1 MGVVLL
7 NINHENMTDISNWRI
22 NLSTLSDRNIT
33 STSMGLQS
41 MQIGK
46 KSTDKATDKDG
57 STLKPPHQQA
67 EHNEEHAALH
77 IDKKD
82 DTKRQEKPVSSR
94 SSKSMENDGERTPN
108 AAVRIA
114 DSDTKSKLDENSE
127 KSHQSNN
134 AMPSAANIDASDGSN
149 KKARF
154 NRNRKNTDGTEP
166 SKSAVMMAIESQKAK
181 IAQRRERKRHDD
193 AVRAVE
199 REKKRRAAEPKH
211 DPFPDTPDDTTK
223 PYQQQYNG
231 NSGYS
236 DNDIASTFAGRK
248 QFGDKMYSAK
258 AARKAAYGEFGGTL
272 DLTKAEFERQG
283 HAGSKIIAVIS
294 VFLGIIRLA
303 FRLIV
308 ILFRSIWR
316 AIVYMAVAA
325 AGIGLVAVIG
335 LAFLFTTSL
344 GELPSL
350 KDYTLIAAP
359 QDSTMY
365 DADGQ
370 VIGVIST
377 SSREPV
383 SFGSIDQK
391 LKDSTVSIE
400 DERFYN
406 HEGVDFYG
414 IARAL
419 KANFDSWRS
428 GGSSTSQGASTITQ
442 QYVRNAYNEVGT
454 EQTVSRKL
462 TEMILSAEL
471 ESSMSKDDIL
481 NSYLNTVYY
490 GNGNYGVEAA
500 SKYYFGHSAKNLTYY
515 EAAILASI
523 VNAPTIYNPATEEG
537 RKNTAERANLVLD
550 KMFSL
555 GKTGDMT
562 KEQLQEIKRTDIN
575 SVIHITEKQRVINQ
589 PFYYD
594 YVMSELKTKY
604 SEEEIKGG
612 GWQIYTTL
620 SIKDGKAAEK
630 LVKSVEQRYGSRGVT
645 SAIVD
650 IDNATGAINSFCG
663 GTDYNASQ
671 FNVATQGTLQQGST
685 LKPFM
690 YATLMED
697 QGYYTTDKISTDP
710 VNVAADGEK
719 AHVITSYIG
728 GHSATIERGIVMSD
742 NAMAIHGA
750 EQAGMSNINNMIHK
764 CGIKGDLEDNTIA
777 IIGGQTVGFSPL
789 DMANAYRTIANKGQ
803 ETDRWCVKSI
813 TDSYGNAIYKH
824 KSKKTYAMSSE
835 VALQLTD
842 AMTKAVDQRT
852 DWYNIPFDKQG
863 WTIAAKTGTTDDK
876 TDLWCSGFDT
886 TRTVV
891 VWIGGRDAK
900 VEVPTTT
907 PTACKEFSD
916 YMTAVGQNDPKEE
929 FEKPQFK
936 TEIPKIGKNQSI
948 EDYIALVQAKR
959 LNPKVEYVGDTD
971 KKEDTVIGVKDAGQ
985 LVDRGSDVSIE
996 VARDKVVVPDFTKI
1010 DPSDVYKRSDGL
1022 DVTYDVKYVESGS
1035 SAPAITQQ
1043 SIAASTV
1050 VTKGTSI
1057 TLTLEILAPATGTDK
1072 TTEQVPVRD
1081 TDGAMTL
1088 LSRERD
1094 AYKKKSDSL
1103 QSQLDSLHQQ
1113 TDTQTTN
1120 QATVPSLRG
1129 VTISQART
1137 ILSSLGFNVRY
1148 DGSSSDTVAYTSP
1161 SGGSVVTAGSSVT
1174 LYSNTPSSSY
1184 GNKNKNNN
1192 GNSSSSSSS
1201 SSSSRDQDD

>member
-1 MGVVLL
+1 
-7 NINHENMTDISNWRI
+7 
-22 NLSTLSDRNIT
+22 
-33 STSMGLQS
+33 

-46 KSTDKATDKDG
+46 NNTDNSTQHDDTSLKRQRSTNHVEPDKAHVSMPSKSNQTKPSASYSVAESGAGNSHSSKDG
-57 STLKPPHQQA
+57 DA
-67 EHNEEHAALH
+67 
-77 IDKKD
+77 D
-82 DTKRQEKPVSSR
+82 
-94 SSKSMENDGERTPN
+94 SSKQPESSEQTSGNNYKKTYASKEN
-108 AAVRIA
+108 AK
-114 DSDTKSKLDENSE
+114 DSS
-127 KSHQSNN
+127 
-134 AMPSAANIDASDGSN
+134 
-149 KKARF
+149 
-154 NRNRKNTDGTEP
+154 P
-166 SKSAVMMAIESQKAK
+166 SKSAVMKAIESGKRK
-181 IAQRRERKRHDD
+181 IAQRRKQRIHNDAVKTVELERKR
-193 AVRAVE
+193 RTE
-199 REKKRRAAEPKH
+199 EPKD
-211 DPFPDTPDDTTK
+211 DPFPKTPDTEQVK
-223 PYQQQYNG
+223 QSAHNEQG
-231 NSGYS
+231 SS
-236 DNDIASTFAGRK
+236 EDIASTFAERK
-248 QFGDKMYSAK
+248 RFGDKSYSAK

-272 DLTKAEFERQG
+272 DASKAEFARPG
-283 HAGSKIIAVIS
+283 HAGSKILAVIG
-294 VFLGIIRLA
+294 VLLGIIRLV

-308 ILFRSIWR
+308 VFFRSIWR
-316 AIVYMAVAA
+316 ALVYMSVAA
-325 AGIGLVAVIG
+325 AGIGLVAMIG

-537 RKNTAERANLVLD
+537 RKNTAERVSLVLD

-562 KEQLQEIKRTDIN
+562 KEELQEIKRTDIN

-620 SIKDGKAAEK
+620 SIKDGEAAEK
-630 LVKSVEQRYGSRGVT
+630 LVKSVEQRYGAKGVT

-663 GTDYNASQ
+663 GTDYTASQ

-697 QGYYTTDKISTDP
+697 QGYYTTDNVSTEP

-728 GHSATIERGIVMSD
+728 GKSASIERGIIMSD

-750 EQAGMSNINNMIHK
+750 EQAGMSNINDMIHK

-813 TDSYGNAIYKH
+813 TDSYGNSIYKH
-824 KSKKTYAMSSE
+824 DDNETYAMSSE

-876 TDLWCSGFDT
+876 TDLWCAGFDT

-891 VWIGGRDAK
+891 VWMGGRDAK

-916 YMTAVGQNDPKEE
+916 YMTAVGQSDPKEE

-936 TEIPKIGKNQSI
+936 TEIPQLSDGQSI

-959 LNPKVEYVGDTD
+959 LNPKIEYVGDTD

-985 LVDRGSDVSIE
+985 LVDRGSDVSIQ

-1010 DPSDVYKRSDGL
+1010 DPSDVYKKSDGL

-1035 SAPAITQQ
+1035 SAPTITSQ

-1057 TLTLEILAPATGTDK
+1057 TLTLEILSPATGSDK

-1103 QSQLDSLHQQ
+1103 QMQLDTLQQ
-1113 TDTQTTN
+1113 QSGTNTDTN
-1120 QATVPSLRG
+1120 QATVPNLRG
-1129 VTISQART
+1129 VTVSQART
-1137 ILSSLGFNVRY
+1137 ILASLGFNVRY
-1148 DGSSSDTVAYTSP
+1148 DGSSSDTVTYTSP
-1161 SGGSVVTAGSSVT
+1161 SGGSVVTSGSSVT
-1174 LYSNTPSSSY
+1174 LYTGYSSSSV
-1184 GNKNKNNN
+1184 NKNK
-1192 GNSSSSSSS
+1192 NSSSSSSQSSNS
-1201 SSSSRDQDD
+1201 SSSSRDYDD

>member
-1 MGVVLL
+1 MY
-7 NINHENMTDISNWRI
+7 IARK
-22 NLSTLSDRNIT
+22 STRPK
-33 STSMGLQS
+33 S
-41 MQIGK
+41 MQI
-46 KSTDKATDKDG
+46 DKNTADRKTNSEG
-57 STLKPPHQQA
+57 STLKPTGRVSSAPAKRSDDTPDTQQQPA
-67 EHNEEHAALH
+67 QSGKKANTPEPASHSTQKATNSGTGRANGKKSVNASTD
-77 IDKKD
+77 IDKPAEGSGRVVNGSDAWLSENEKTRKHRFPSMD
-82 DTKRQEKPVSSR
+82 AIKGRIPKSTKRGSDTAEKPDNAAHAPRVAHHR
-94 SSKSMENDGERTPN
+94 AEAARDGE
-108 AAVRIA
+108 
-114 DSDTKSKLDENSE
+114 
-127 KSHQSNN
+127 
-134 AMPSAANIDASDGSN
+134 
-149 KKARF
+149 
-154 NRNRKNTDGTEP
+154 
-166 SKSAVMMAIESQKAK
+166 
-181 IAQRRERKRHDD
+181 
-193 AVRAVE
+193 AVE
-199 REKKRRAAEPKH
+199 RRHHEYGHVEEPGH
-211 DPFPDTPDDTTK
+211 D
-223 PYQQQYNG
+223 G
-231 NSGYS
+231 
-236 DNDIASTFAGRK
+236 DIASTFSERRR
-248 QFGDKMYSAK
+248 FGDREYSPK
-258 AARKAAYGEFGGTL
+258 AARRAAYGEFGGTL
-272 DLTKAEFERQG
+272 DASRAEFSRQG
-283 HAGSKIIAVIS
+283 HTGSKILAVIG
-294 VFLGIIRLA
+294 VLLGAVRLA
-303 FRLIV
+303 FRLV
-308 ILFRSIWR
+308 VVLLRSIWR

-325 AGIGLVAVIG
+325 AGIGLVAMIG

-344 GELPSL
+344 GKLPSL

-391 LKDSTVSIE
+391 LKDATVGIE

-414 IARAL
+414 IARAM
-419 KANFDSWRS
+419 KANFDSWRG
-428 GGSSTSQGASTITQ
+428 GGSATSQGASTITQ

-500 SKYYFGHSAKNLTYY
+500 SQYYFGHSVKSLTYY
-515 EAAILASI
+515 EAAIHASI

-537 RKNTAERANLVLD
+537 RKSVSERANLVLD

-562 KEQLQEIKRTDIN
+562 KEELQEIKQTDIN
-575 SVIHITEKQRVINQ
+575 SVIHITEKKRVINQ

-594 YVMSELKTKY
+594 YVMSELKSKY
-604 SEEEIKGG
+604 DEDEIKGG

-620 SIKDGKAAEK
+620 SIKDGKEAEK
-630 LVKSVEQRYGSRGVT
+630 LVKAVEQRYGSRGVT

-663 GTDYNASQ
+663 GTDYDASQ

-690 YATLMED
+690 YATLMEN
-697 QGYYTTDKISTDP
+697 QGYYTTDKVSTEP
-710 VNVAADGEK
+710 VNVAAEGEK

-728 GHSATIERGIVMSD
+728 GKSASIERGIIMSD

-750 EQAGMSNINNMIHK
+750 ELAGMSNINDMIHK

-789 DMANAYRTIANKGQ
+789 DMANAYRTIANKGKKI
-803 ETDRWCVKSI
+803 DRWCVKSI

-824 KSKKTYAMSSE
+824 NSKETYAMSSE

-842 AMTKAVDQRT
+842 SMTKAVDQRT

-876 TDLWCSGFDT
+876 TDLWCAGFDT

-891 VWIGGRDAK
+891 VWMGGRDAK

-916 YMTAVGQNDPKEE
+916 YMSAVGKSDPKEE

-936 TEIPKIGKNQSI
+936 TEIPELSKGQSI
-948 EDYIALVQAKR
+948 EDYISLVQAKR
-959 LNPKVEYVGDTD
+959 LNPKVEYVDD
-971 KKEDTVIGVKDAGQ
+971 ESKKEDTVIGVKDAGQ
-985 LVDRGSDVSIE
+985 LVDRGGDVSIQ
-996 VARDKVVVPDFTKI
+996 VARGKIIVPDFTRT
-1010 DPSDVYKRSDGL
+1010 DPSDVYKKSDGL
-1022 DVTYDVKYVESGS
+1022 DVTYEVKYVESGS
-1035 SAPAITQQ
+1035 SAPAITGQ

-1050 VTKGTSI
+1050 VTKGTPI
-1057 TLTLEILAPATGTDK
+1057 TLTLEILMPATGGDK
-1072 TTEQVPVRD
+1072 TTEQVPVRN

-1103 QSQLDSLHQQ
+1103 QSQLDTLREQ
-1113 TDTQTTN
+1113 TETQDRN

-1129 VTISQART
+1129 VTASQAKT

-1148 DGSSSDTVAYTSP
+1148 DGSSSDTVSYTSP
-1161 SGGSVVTAGSSVT
+1161 SGGSVVTYGSSVT
-1174 LYSNTPSSSY
+1174 LYSNSSSSY
-1184 GNKNKNNN
+1184 GNKNKN
-1192 GNSSSSSSS
+1192 GNSNSSQGGG
-1201 SSSSRDQDD
+1201 SSSSRTQDD

>member
-1 MGVVLL
+1 
-7 NINHENMTDISNWRI
+7 
-22 NLSTLSDRNIT
+22 
-33 STSMGLQS
+33 
-41 MQIGK
+41 MQIGN
-46 KSTDKATDKDG
+46 KSTDKT
-57 STLKPPHQQA
+57 
-67 EHNEEHAALH
+67 
-77 IDKKD
+77 IDKNGATRDEGQSVRNDAKHE
-82 DTKRQEKPVSSR
+82 TLHAENSR
-94 SSKSMENDGERTPN
+94 NVKNDESKSPSHSSNSVEISGEKTP
-108 AAVRIA
+108 A
-114 DSDTKSKLDENSE
+114 DSSVDNASMASE
-127 KSHQSNN
+127 RNQV
-134 AMPSAANIDASDGSN
+134 SAN
-149 KKARF
+149 KKSDSS
-154 NRNRKNTDGTEP
+154 NP
-166 SKSAVMMAIESQKAK
+166 SKSVIMAAIQSQKAK
-181 IAQRRERKRHDD
+181 IAKKGARKRHDD
-193 AVRAVE
+193 AVKAVQK
-199 REKKRRAAEPKH
+199 EKKRRAHEPKH
-211 DPFPDTPDDTTK
+211 DSFPATLNDESSLRHNPRE
-223 PYQQQYNG
+223 YNAD
-231 NSGYS
+231 GYGT
-236 DNDIASTFAGRK
+236 DDIASTFAGRK
-248 QFGDKMYSAK
+248 RFGDRSYSAK
-258 AARKAAYGEFGGTL
+258 SARKAAYGEFGGTI
-272 DLTKAEFERQG
+272 DLTKAEFERPG

-294 VFLGIIRLA
+294 VLLGVIRLIG
-303 FRLIV
+303 RLV
-308 ILFRSIWR
+308 VVLFRSIWR

-325 AGIGLVAVIG
+325 AGIGLVALIG
-335 LAFLFTTSL
+335 IAFLFTTSI

-377 SSREPV
+377 SSRDPV

-391 LKDSTVSIE
+391 LKDATVGIE

-500 SKYYFGHSAKNLTYY
+500 SQYYFGHSVKTLSYY

-523 VNAPTIYNPATEEG
+523 VNAPSIYNPATEEG

-594 YVMSELKTKY
+594 YVMKELKAEY

-620 SIKDGKAAEK
+620 SIKDGEAAEK
-630 LVKSVEQRYGSRGVT
+630 LVKSVEQRYGSKGVT

-690 YATLMED
+690 YATLMEN
-697 QGYYTTDKISTDP
+697 QGYYTTDNVSTEP

-728 GHSATIERGIVMSD
+728 GKSASIERGIIMSD

-750 EQAGMSNINNMIHK
+750 ETAGMSSINDMIHK

-777 IIGGQTVGFSPL
+777 IIGGQTIGFSPL
-789 DMANAYRTIANKGQ
+789 DMANAYRTIANKGK

-813 TDSYGNAIYKH
+813 TDSYGNSIYKH
-824 KSKKTYAMSSE
+824 EDKESYAMSSE

-876 TDLWCSGFDT
+876 TDLWCAGFDT

-891 VWIGGRDAK
+891 VWMGGRDAK

-916 YMTAVGQNDPKEE
+916 YMSAVGKDDPKEE

-936 TEIPKIGKNQSI
+936 TEIPEIGKDQSI

-971 KKEDTVIGVKDAGQ
+971 KKEDTVIGIKDAGQ
-985 LVDRGSDVSIE
+985 LVNRGSDVSIQ

-1010 DPSDVYKRSDGL
+1010 DPSDVYKKSDGL
-1022 DVTYDVKYVESGS
+1022 EVTYDVKYVESGS
-1035 SAPAITQQ
+1035 SAPAITNQ

-1057 TLTLEILAPATGTDK
+1057 TLTLEILSPATSTDK

-1103 QSQLDSLHQQ
+1103 QSQLDVLQQQ
-1113 TDTQTTN
+1113 TEKTSTD

-1129 VTISQART
+1129 VTVSQAKT

-1148 DGSSSDTVAYTSP
+1148 DGSSSDTVTYTSP
-1161 SGGSVVTAGSSVT
+1161 SGGSVVTSGSSVT
-1174 LYSNTPSSSY
+1174 LYT
-1184 GNKNKNNN
+1184 
-1192 GNSSSSSSS
+1192 SSSSSSS
-1201 SSSSRDQDD
+1201 NKNKNTNGNSSTGGSSSGDRYSQDD

>member
-1 MGVVLL
+1 MQ
-7 NINHENMTDISNWRI
+7 IDK
-22 NLSTLSDRNIT
+22 NIT
-33 STSMGLQS
+33 DR
-41 MQIGK
+41 K
-46 KSTDKATDKDG
+46 TDSDS
-57 STLKPPHQQA
+57 STLKPTRRADSAPA
-67 EHNEEHAALH
+67 NRA
-77 IDKKD
+77 DV
-82 DTKRQEKPVSSR
+82 T
-94 SSKSMENDGERTPN
+94 SSKSPHGKPSERKAHAQGTGRDDSSKETMGETARRDGKKTANAPTAAEKPAVSSSAAQHDSDGKPTGKGKPGKRRFPSMDAIRGKIPKPRKREDSTEGKPN
-108 AAVRIA
+108 ASEARPAPCV
-114 DSDTKSKLDENSE
+114 EN
-127 KSHQSNN
+127 
-134 AMPSAANIDASDGSN
+134 
-149 KKARF
+149 R
-154 NRNRKNTDGTEP
+154 RVGTEP
-166 SKSAVMMAIESQKAK
+166 SGETIGMNPNGRRYANEIES
-181 IAQRRERKRHDD
+181 D
-193 AVRAVE
+193 
-199 REKKRRAAEPKH
+199 
-211 DPFPDTPDDTTK
+211 
-223 PYQQQYNG
+223 G
-231 NSGYS
+231 
-236 DNDIASTFAGRK
+236 DIASTFTGRK
-248 QFGDKMYSAK
+248 RFGDREYSPK
-258 AARKAAYGEFGGTL
+258 AARRAAYGEFGGTL
-272 DLTKAEFERQG
+272 DASMAEFSRQG
-283 HAGSKIIAVIS
+283 HAGSKILAAIGVL
-294 VFLGIIRLA
+294 LGIVRLA
-303 FRLIV
+303 FRLV
-308 ILFRSIWR
+308 VVLLRSIWR

-325 AGIGLVAVIG
+325 AGIGLVAMIG

-391 LKDSTVSIE
+391 LKDATVGIE

-419 KANFDSWRS
+419 KANFDSWRG
-428 GGSSTSQGASTITQ
+428 GGSATSQGASTITQ

-500 SKYYFGHSAKNLTYY
+500 SQYYFGHSVKSLTYY

-537 RKNTAERANLVLD
+537 RKSVSERANLVLD

-562 KEQLQEIKRTDIN
+562 KEELQSIKQTDIN
-575 SVIHITEKQRVINQ
+575 SVIHITEKKRVINQ

-594 YVMSELKTKY
+594 YVMSELKSKY
-604 SEEEIKGG
+604 DEDEIKGG

-620 SIKDGKAAEK
+620 SIKDGKEAEK
-630 LVKSVEQRYGSRGVT
+630 LVKATEQRYGARGVT

-663 GTDYNASQ
+663 GTDYDASQ

-690 YATLMED
+690 YATLMEN
-697 QGYYTTDKISTDP
+697 QGYYTTDKVSTEP

-728 GHSATIERGIVMSD
+728 GKSASIERGIIMSD

-750 EQAGMSNINNMIHK
+750 ELAGMPSINDMIHK

-789 DMANAYRTIANKGQ
+789 DMANAYRTIANRGRKI
-803 ETDRWCVKSI
+803 DRWCVKSI

-824 KSKKTYAMSSE
+824 DSKETYAMSPE

-842 AMTKAVDQRT
+842 SMTKAVDQRT

-876 TDLWCSGFDT
+876 TDLWCAGFDT

-891 VWIGGRDAK
+891 VWMGGRDAK

-916 YMTAVGQNDPKEE
+916 YMSAVGKSDPKEE

-936 TEIPKIGKNQSI
+936 TEIPELAKGQSI
-948 EDYIALVQAKR
+948 EDYISLVQAKR
-959 LNPKVEYVGDTD
+959 LNPKVEYVDD
-971 KKEDTVIGVKDAGQ
+971 ESKKEDTVIGVKDAGQ
-985 LVDRGSDVSIE
+985 LIDRGGDVSIQ
-996 VARDKVVVPDFTKI
+996 VARGKIIVPDFTRI
-1010 DPSDVYKRSDGL
+1010 DPSDVYKKSDGL
-1022 DVTYDVKYVESGS
+1022 DVTYEVKYVESGS
-1035 SAPAITQQ
+1035 SAPAITSQ

-1050 VTKGTSI
+1050 VTKGTPI
-1057 TLTLEILAPATGTDK
+1057 TLTLEILMPATGGDK
-1072 TTEQVPVRD
+1072 TTEQVPVRN

-1103 QSQLDSLHQQ
+1103 QSQLDTLREQ
-1113 TDTQTTN
+1113 TETQDRN

-1129 VTISQART
+1129 VTASQAKT

-1148 DGSSSDTVAYTSP
+1148 DGSSSDTVSYTSP
-1161 SGGSVVTAGSSVT
+1161 SGGSVVTYGSSVT
-1174 LYSNTPSSSY
+1174 LYSNSSSSY
-1184 GNKNKNNN
+1184 GNKNKN
-1192 GNSSSSSSS
+1192 GNSNSSQGGGSSN
-1201 SSSSRDQDD
+1201 SRTQDD